1 VASSAPAAAEQPS
14 QPSVLLV
21 PGRSS
26 TSEEKMHDVPADGR
40 GRVERGAVEV
50 DRAGATTADTVESG
64 GAGAADAAQAVAER
78 RDLHAGEGGR
88 RIGQRQGRRDRGR

>member
-50 DRAGATTADTVESG
+50 DRAGATAADTVES
-64 GAGAADAAQAVAER
+64 GAADAAQAVAER